1 MVIALGAA
9 FYILHYFLMLARHKN
24 NDIIKYLYSI
34 DKKQRF
40 STYRSL
46 AYIVYLLAFFE

>member
-1 MVIALGAA
+1 MTVLSLDNH
-9 FYILHYFLMLARHKN
+9 FFNKKCSYDDIL
-24 NDIIKYLYSI
+24 KYLYSI

-40 STYRSL
+40 STYWSF

>member
-1 MVIALGAA
+1 MIALGAA
-9 FYILHYFLMLARHKN
+9 FKPSLFLGLELRHEDD

-40 STYRSL
+40 STYGSL

>member
-1 MVIALGAA
+1 MYAILQLCNFLGK
-9 FYILHYFLMLARHKN
+9 RHKD

-40 STYRSL
+40 STYWSV
-46 AYIVYLLAFFE
+46 AYIVYLLAFSE

>member
-1 MVIALGAA
+1 LSKK
-9 FYILHYFLMLARHKN
+9 HKN

-34 DKKQRF
+34 DKKQKL
-40 STYRSL
+40 STYRRF